1 MILSLI
7 ISLLAAQP
15 VAQFRGRVVDP
26 VRAAIVG
33 ARVSAVAERAT
44 TPAAFAVSDEK
55 GEFTLALVPG
65 PYTITVTSDGFLDL
79 AVPVT
84 VTAAASDSHEFMLK
98 VAGVRETVNV
108 SAPAGYQAPMI
119 SSSTKTPTPLR
130 DVPQSITVVT
140 KELMRDQ
147 MMTSV
152 ADVVRYVPGIVAHQG
167 ENNRDQVIIRGNSSS
182 ADFFLDGVRDD
193 VQYLSLIHI

>member
-15 VAQFRGRVVDP
+15 DGQLCGRVVDP
-26 VRAAIVG
+26 VRASVVG
-33 ARVSAVAERAT
+33 ARVTAVAEGGT
-44 TPAAFAVSDEK
+44 TPAASAVSDEK

-65 PYTITVTSDGFLDL
+65 QYTITVTSEGFLDL

-84 VTAAASDSHEFMLK
+84 ATGAPSDSHEFMLK

-108 SAPAGYQAPMI
+108 SAPAGYQAPLI

-140 KELMRDQ
+140 KELIHDQ
-147 MMTSV
+147 MMSSV
-152 ADVVRYVPGIVAHQG
+152 ADVVRYVPGMTPTRA
-167 ENNRDQVIIRGNSSS
+167 RTTATR
-182 ADFFLDGVRDD
+182 
-193 VQYLSLIHI
+193 